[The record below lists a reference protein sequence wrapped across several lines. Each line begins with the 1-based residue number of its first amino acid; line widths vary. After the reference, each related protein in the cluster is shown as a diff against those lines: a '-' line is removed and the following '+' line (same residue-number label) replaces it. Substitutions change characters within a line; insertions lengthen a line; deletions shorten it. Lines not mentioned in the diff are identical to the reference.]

1 MQSFA
6 IDRHSVTILN
16 VDDEPA
22 SRRATTHVLERAG
35 YRVIEATD
43 GVEALATLR
52 DPGAELMLLD
62 VDLPDI
68 SGLDVCRQVK
78 TDVATDSTIVVYL
91 TTATSAAE
99 TVRGLESG
107 ADGYVTAPVDE
118 GVLVATIDALV
129 RARRAEDT
137 ARRQAQRAKLMA
149 EASRRLGASLDYEA
163 TLARLP
169 ELLVPALAD
178 GCAID
183 VVEADGSVRRLAA
196 ASLDTE
202 RRQVATE
209 LRRKYRVPDTA
220 TYGIGKVIRTGEP
233 DFYPEITD
241 AHFVAAAQDAR
252 HLELL
257 RRMQLSAAIVVPLC
271 ARDAVLGT
279 LSLIRAGAGRHYG
292 EEDLVFAQDLA
303 SRAAV
308 AVDNARLYR
317 TAQQAE
323 RRKDE
328 FLAMLAHE
336 LRNPLASV
344 VNALAVLE
352 RMSSQEAAVVR
363 MRGIIKRQSLHLAR
377 LVDDLLDVSRVQLGK
392 ITLEQTDVDLNE
404 TVRRSFE
411 SLQASGKVSGH
422 DVVVMF
428 APDPIVVTGDA
439 VRLEQIVGNLLDNA
453 VKYSPAGAPIRVSV
467 YRDRT
472 NAVVRVQDQGIG
484 ITADDLGRIFDLF
497 SQAERTLD
505 RARGG
510 LGLGLALARALVE
523 LHGGRISASSPGL
536 GRGAV
541 FVVRLPLRTI
551 GGVIREVSP
560 APQTGLRRRVLV
572 VEDNDDAREA
582 LRAVLQMDG
591 HEVAVAADGAAGLA
605 TALSFRPD
613 VALIDIGLPGLDGY
627 EVCRRLRATALGGS
641 LCLIALTGYGQPED
655 HAATAAAGFDA
666 HLVKPVEPAV
676 LERAID
682 ALLSGNM
689 APGK

>member
-1 MQSFA
+1 MQQSFA
-6 IDRHSVTILN
+6 IDRHSVTVLN
-16 VDDEPA
+16 VDDESE
-22 SRRATTHVLERAG
+22 SRRTTTQVLARAG
-35 YRVIEATD
+35 YRV
-43 GVEALATLR
+43 VEAARGLEALGLVR
-52 DPGAELMLLD
+52 DRAPEFMLLD
-62 VDLPDI
+62 VDLPDM

-78 TDVATDSTIVVYL
+78 SSPATDATIVVYL
-91 TTATSAAE
+91 TTASSAAA

-129 RARRAEDT
+129 RARRAEEA
-137 ARRQAQRAKLMA
+137 ARRQAQRSKLMA

-183 VVEADGSVRRLAA
+183 VVESDGRVRRLAA
-196 ASLDTE
+196 ASLDAE
-202 RRQVATE
+202 RRQVATA
-209 LRRKYRVPDTA
+209 LRRKYRVPRDA
-220 TYGIGKVIRTGEP
+220 PYGIGKVIRTGEP

-241 AHFVAAAQDAR
+241 AHFVAAAQDAE
-252 HLELL
+252 HLALL
-257 RRMQLSAAIVVPLC
+257 RRMQLSAAIVVPLR

-279 LSLIRAGAGRHYG
+279 LSLIRAGSGGRYD
-292 EEDLVFAQDLA
+292 EEDLVFAEDLA

-317 TAQQAE
+317 AAQQAE

-344 VNALAVLE
+344 VNALSVLE
-352 RMSSQEAAVVR
+352 RTSPQEGAVVR
-363 MRGIIKRQSLHLAR
+363 MRDIIKRQSLHLAR

-392 ITLEQTDVDLNE
+392 ITLERTDVDLNE

-411 SLQASGKVSGH
+411 SLHASGKTSNH
-422 DVVVMF
+422 DVAIALAREPVVV
-428 APDPIVVTGDA
+428 AGDA

-467 YRDRT
+467 DRDRAE
-472 NAVVRVQDQGIG
+472 AVVRVHDQGIG
-484 ITADDLGRIFDLF
+484 ISAEDLGRIFDLF

-523 LHGGRISASSPGL
+523 LHGGRIAASSPGL
-536 GRGAV
+536 GRGSE
-541 FVVRLPLRTI
+541 FVVRLPLQVAGAGSRDVFEPVPT
-551 GGVIREVSP
+551 GV
-560 APQTGLRRRVLV
+560 RRRVLV

-582 LRAVLQMDG
+582 LRAVLEIDG
-591 HEVAVAADGAAGLA
+591 HEVAVAADGAAGVA
-605 TALSFRPD
+605 AALSFQPD

-627 EVCRRLRATALGGS
+627 EVCRRLRATPAGAS
-641 LCLIALTGYGQPED
+641 ICVIALTGYGQPED
-655 HAATAAAGFDA
+655 HAATAEAGFDA

-676 LERAID
+676 LERAIG

-689 APGK
+689 AP